1 MMRAA
6 RFADTPRIVD
16 LLVEQQML
24 SRYDG
29 HVAIDVD
36 YAKKFVAQLIQRHE
50 GTTQGGTCT
59 YVIEDADGVVEAFI
73 IGILDRV
80 YHIGDALQAHDV
92 FFVCSERAPARAMF
106 DLFDAYVDWAT
117 ANPKVFEIT
126 PSRSDA
132 LPGSER
138 LDKFFERRGFADGGR
153 MFRRSN
159 PAFGREERIAA

>member
-1 MMRAA
+1 MRPA
-6 RFADTPRIVD
+6 RFVDTPRIVE
-16 LLVEQQML
+16 LLVEQHGK

-29 HVAIDVD
+29 KVAINED
-36 YAKKFVAQLIQRHE
+36 YAKKFVAQHIQRH
-50 GTTQGGTCT
+50 GGTHVGGSC
-59 YVIEDADGVVEAFI
+59 VFVVEGEDGQVEGVI
-73 IGILDRV
+73 IGLLDLV

-106 DLFDAYVDWAT
+106 DLFDAFVSWAE

-132 LPGSER
+132 VPGSER
-138 LDKFFERRGFADGGR
+138 LDKFFERRGFEDGGR